1 MAYQI
6 VIEKYKHKTKKKSK
20 WDKGDNFSL
29 EPMPWKWTLYSDKN
43 IITYGYTH
51 TEEQSEI
58 ASSMALGRHTNR

>member
-20 WDKGDNFSL
+20 WDTEDGLLLD
-29 EPMPWKWTLYSDKN
+29 PMPWKWVLYSNKN

-51 TEEQSEI
+51 TEEQSEV
-58 ASSMALGRHTNR
+58 ASSRALGRYTNR